1 MNDMSEVRVRETAA
15 LATLAACV
23 IDDIDEGVAEL
34 VARMTLDA
42 GVSWIAAGSI
52 GAFVANDVHH
62 AFDAARRLT
71 AALAESSVET
81 SAVVS
86 ARERLPHE
94 KHYTWP
100 LFDDALHAC
109 DVLAREDG
117 ASIEL
122 CCATSDAER
131 LRARVARASGLPV
144 TRFLVSATQDRK
156 DDPFV
161 AMLAAVVL
169 LYRTGRAVHVRGLMS
184 ARETKDVRMDLGASL
199 DEHGHLNAWR
209 YDAGTG
215 RSMREASSDDAL
227 NPYATYDETRRA
239 DDGFDAIPHAAHA
252 FARESFIDE
261 IADARAIDP
270 LHFRLAHLDPINDAG
285 AHELIGTLA
294 DRAAWSTKARRAGK
308 RKNLQGRG
316 FAFDTR
322 DDAYCAWIVDLDVN
336 RATGDVAI
344 QRVVAGN
351 AKGRRSIGA
360 IAGMSSARIA
370 AAASKLIGVPLDAHA
385 AHDETPR
392 AQPLAHRIEATTLQE
407 TPATREAPSIDTS
420 PAAAAIANALY
431 DATGVRFRAP
441 PFTPERVREALNGAN
456 AQDDALPRRMRRS
469 LRGALAATGLGGL
482 VALACTAWPLRGP
495 IAPIAQPDASTWSQ
509 ATIARGREVAAAG
522 DCAVCHTAA
531 GGAVNAGGLALETPF
546 GTVYTT
552 NITPDAKT
560 GIGNWSFAAF
570 DRAMRQGISRDGHHL
585 YPAFPYTSFAKI
597 SDADMTALYAYLMS
611 QPAVEATPPQT
622 RLPFPLNQRGLV
634 AGWNALYLKQG
645 EYVPDATR
653 SALWNRGKYLVDGA
667 GHCGACHSPR
677 NAIGAEKGGRVYLTG
692 GSAEGWVAPSLVA
705 NSKSPVRWTEQALFD
720 YLRTGFSHEHGVAA
734 GPMAPVVSHLAT
746 LPAED
751 VRAMAHYVASLSLSN
766 GETSAPSEAN
776 ALRLHGL
783 DNGRRTFDAAC
794 AVCHAQTGGVGNFG
808 VRPLLALNTSVS
820 DQSPD
825 NLLHVILHGIDA
837 PATDELGYMPGFKD
851 SFDDRQVAELAAYIR
866 AEFAPREPAW
876 NGLAQATARIRAAA
890 H

>member
-1 MNDMSEVRVRETAA
+1 MNDMSDLRVCEI
-15 LATLAACV
+15 ATLAACV
-23 IDDIDEGVAEL
+23 IVDIDDDIATL
-34 VARMTLDA
+34 AARMSLDA
-42 GVSWIAAGSI
+42 GVSWIAAGSM
-52 GAFVANDVHH
+52 GAFVADEAQH
-62 AFDAARRLT
+62 AFDAARRLA
-71 AALAESSVET
+71 AALAQPDAEASAIVT
-81 SAVVS
+81 S
-86 ARERLPHE
+86 RERLPHE
-94 KHYTWP
+94 KRYTWP

-109 DVLAREDG
+109 DVLARDDG
-117 ASIEL
+117 TSIEL
-122 CCATSDAER
+122 RCATSDAQQ
-131 LRARVARASGLPV
+131 LCAQLAHASGLPA
-144 TRFLVSATQDRK
+144 TRFAIRATSNIEDES
-156 DDPFV
+156 FV
-161 AMLAAVVL
+161 ATLAAVML
-169 LYRTGRAVHVRGLMS
+169 LHRTGRAVHVRGVMS
-184 ARETKDVRMDLGASL
+184 ARETKDVRMSLGASL
-199 DEHGHLNAWR
+199 DEAGHLNAWR
-209 YDAGTG
+209 YDADTG
-215 RSMREASSDDAL
+215 RSMHETSSEHTP
-227 NPYATYDETRRA
+227 NPYAVRDETLHT
-239 DDGFDAIPHAAHA
+239 DDGFETIPHTAHA

-270 LHFRLAHLDPINDAG
+270 LQYRLAHLDPIDDAG
-285 AHELIGTLA
+285 ARELIDTLA
-294 DRAAWSTKARRAGK
+294 DRASWTTKAKRAGNA
-308 RKNLQGRG
+308 KNLQGRG
-316 FAFDTR
+316 FAFDKR
-322 DDAYCAWIVDLDVN
+322 DDAYSAWIVDLDVN

-344 QRVVAGN
+344 QRVVAGS

-370 AAASKLIGVPLDAHA
+370 AAASKLIGVRLDAHA

-392 AQPLAHRIEATTLQE
+392 AQPLAHRIETTALQD

-441 PFTPERVREALNGAN
+441 PFTPERVRDALNGASAPGN
-456 AQDDALPRRMRRS
+456 ALPRRMRRT
-469 LRGALAATGLGGL
+469 LRGAMAATGLGGL
-482 VALACTAWPLRGP
+482 VALACTAWPLR
-495 IAPIAQPDASTWSQ
+495 APIASIAKPDASTWSQ
-509 ATIARGREVAAAG
+509 ATIARGRDVAAAG
-522 DCAVCHTAA
+522 DCAVCHTAP
-531 GGAVNAGGLALETPF
+531 GGAVNAGGLGLETPF

-552 NITPDAKT
+552 NITPDEKT

-611 QPAVEATPPQT
+611 QPAVESTPPQT

-677 NAIGAEKGGRVYLTG
+677 NAIGAEKGGRLYLTG
-692 GSAEGWVAPSLVA
+692 GSAEGWMAPSLVA
-705 NSKSPVRWTEQALFD
+705 NSKLPVRWTEQALFD

-751 VRAMAHYVASLSLSN
+751 VRAMAHYVASLSPVAV
-766 GETSAPSEAN
+766 ETRAPSQPD
-776 ALRLHGL
+776 ALRLHAL

-808 VRPLLALNTSVS
+808 VRPLLSLNTSVS
-820 DQSPD
+820 DASPD

-876 NGLAQATARIRAAA
+876 SGLAQATARIRAAG